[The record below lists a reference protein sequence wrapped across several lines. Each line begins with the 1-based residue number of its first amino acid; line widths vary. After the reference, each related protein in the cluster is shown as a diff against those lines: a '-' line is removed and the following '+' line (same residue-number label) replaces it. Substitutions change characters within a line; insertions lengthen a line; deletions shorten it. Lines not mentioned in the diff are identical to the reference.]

1 MRGKLLLLRY
11 VLLTEHQLDLLY
23 FYFPFI
29 GSVTLIIHTDS
40 FVCVCVQT
48 SALSTYGVENGP
60 HVVCMCVL
68 SKHLAV
74 RGPEITVKQRYRLK
88 RKLLQ
93 ICQTAGRN
101 DSAFHRSVLTVC
113 SKGSHKSLFCFFL
126 LFVTSNHQ
134 LFDLLLDQ
142 FTLSLMISKCD
153 VEIMQIK
160 LFKGQLMRFRINH
173 VMFLSGSFETRS
185 WKHLQVFGLFLIR
198 KIADVIV

>member
-1 MRGKLLLLRY
+1 
-11 VLLTEHQLDLLY
+11 
-23 FYFPFI
+23 
-29 GSVTLIIHTDS
+29 
-40 FVCVCVQT
+40 
-48 SALSTYGVENGP
+48 
-60 HVVCMCVL
+60 MCVL

-93 ICQTAGRN
+93 ICQTAERN

-160 LFKGQLMRFRINH
+160 LFKGQLMRFRIKH

-198 KIADVIV
+198 KNCRCNCVTLLALALCLFTVINLPSFGSGDHQNFGSVCQVLY